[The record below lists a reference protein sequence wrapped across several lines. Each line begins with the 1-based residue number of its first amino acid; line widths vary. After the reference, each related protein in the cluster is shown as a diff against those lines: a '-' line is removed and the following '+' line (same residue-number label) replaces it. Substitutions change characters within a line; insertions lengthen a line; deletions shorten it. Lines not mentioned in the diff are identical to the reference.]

1 MIFKSFVANLMEFI
15 PMIGAICVS
24 MFTSSHCIVLQLEAR
39 ANTIYQET
47 LNPYGYSYGYHPAPP
62 PVDPGGVTPITTNQQ
77 GVAMMAPHGYISAAP
92 SPAYPVYYGGVGAVP
107 LGGSIPPVATVPS
120 TWGMHYGPGMA
131 GVEYPAV
138 TAMPGAYPSA
148 RPVTAHELTQFPSP
162 GSESVSTTYMP
173 YASRGEF
180 VSLASGNFG
189 LPYVVPVPTS
199 PPSVT
204 RMSVGSVPGSS
215 SEGVCPSTSSG
226 DSASAHR
233 SSLEDQEVC
242 DQLRQFRHMLEGLER
257 RLDNR
262 LRDLPQ
268 PRQPIATPPGF
279 AALPLAESHPSLVVE
294 APAAPPEPP
303 QESSVQPLAPFVMG
317 QAREQ
322 RVAAAGGPATTV
334 TRSAPAVSTVAPVA
348 PRVSTS
354 EVLPSGTATVAL
366 PGRPQ
371 VPLGRGFLSASRMAS
386 AATQAPG
393 RISVPRAPA
402 PTRMPSLATPGDPEA
417 WQQVPYHNRAPAQS
431 QQPRRT
437 EAPSVHEHQ
446 LIPRD

>member
-1 MIFKSFVANLMEFI
+1 MD
-15 PMIGAICVS
+15 
-24 MFTSSHCIVLQLEAR
+24 
-39 ANTIYQET
+39 
-47 LNPYGYSYGYHPAPP
+47 PYRYPYGYHPAPP

-77 GVAMMAPHGYISAAP
+77 GVAMMAPQGYISAAP
-92 SPAYPVYYGGVGAVP
+92 SPAYPVYYGGAGAVP
-107 LGGSIPPVATVPS
+107 LGGSVPPVATVPS

-138 TAMPGAYPSA
+138 TAMPGAYPTA
-148 RPVTAHELTQFPSP
+148 GPVTTRELTQFPSP

-189 LPYVVPVPTS
+189 SPYVVPSPTS

-204 RMSVGSVPGSS
+204 RMSVGSVPSSS
-215 SEGVCPSTSSG
+215 SEEVCPSTSSV

-233 SSLEDQEVC
+233 SSLEDQEVR

-262 LRDLPQ
+262 LRDSPQ
-268 PRQPIATPPGF
+268 PRQPVVTPPGF
-279 AALPLAESHPSLVVE
+279 AAFPLAEPHPSLLVE
-294 APAAPPEPP
+294 APAVPLESTP
-303 QESSVQPLAPFVMG
+303 ESSVQPPAAFTMG

-322 RVAAAGGPATTV
+322 RVTAASGLATTV
-334 TRSAPAVSTVAPVA
+334 TRSAPAVSTVAPVT

-354 EVLPSGTATVAL
+354 VVLPSGTATVAL

-371 VPLGRGFLSASRMAS
+371 VPLGRGSFQRAGWPPRLPRLRGESPCRARLLLRGHHLQHRP
-386 AATQAPG
+386 ATQGHGSRCPTAIERL
-393 RISVPRAPA
+393 RILSSHGVLRLPRCTSTNSPMS
-402 PTRMPSLATPGDPEA
+402 PRLGLSSGQSPSLLLPPL
-417 WQQVPYHNRAPAQS
+417 P
-431 QQPRRT
+431 
-437 EAPSVHEHQ
+437 HQ
-446 LIPRD
+446 LRP

>member
-1 MIFKSFVANLMEFI
+1 
-15 PMIGAICVS
+15 
-24 MFTSSHCIVLQLEAR
+24 
-39 ANTIYQET
+39 
-47 LNPYGYSYGYHPAPP
+47 
-62 PVDPGGVTPITTNQQ
+62 
-77 GVAMMAPHGYISAAP
+77 MMAPQGYISAAP

-107 LGGSIPPVATVPS
+107 LGGSVPPVAIVPS

-138 TAMPGAYPSA
+138 TPMPGAYPSA
-148 RPVTAHELTQFPSP
+148 GPVTTRELTQFPSP

-189 LPYVVPVPTS
+189 SPYVVSSPTS

-204 RMSVGSVPGSS
+204 RMSVGSVPSS
-215 SEGVCPSTSSG
+215 SLEGVCPSTSSG

-233 SSLEDQEVC
+233 SSLEDQEVR

-257 RLDNR
+257 RLDKR
-262 LRDLPQ
+262 LRDSPQ
-268 PRQPIATPPGF
+268 PGQPVLTPPGF
-279 AALPLAESHPSLVVE
+279 AAFPLAEPHPSLLVE
-294 APAAPPEPP
+294 APAVPLEPTP
-303 QESSVQPLAPFVMG
+303 ESSVQPPAAFTMG
-317 QAREQ
+317 QARKQ
-322 RVAAAGGPATTV
+322 RVAAAGGLATTV
-334 TRSAPAVSTVAPVA
+334 TRSAPAVSTVAPVT

-354 EVLPSGTATVAL
+354 VVLPSGTANVAL

-402 PTRMPSLATPGDPEA
+402 PTRTPSPAPPGNPEA
-417 WQQVPYHNRAPAQS
+417 WQQVP
-431 QQPRRT
+431 
-437 EAPSVHEHQ
+437 
-446 LIPRD
+446 

>member
-1 MIFKSFVANLMEFI
+1 
-15 PMIGAICVS
+15 
-24 MFTSSHCIVLQLEAR
+24 
-39 ANTIYQET
+39 
-47 LNPYGYSYGYHPAPP
+47 
-62 PVDPGGVTPITTNQQ
+62 
-77 GVAMMAPHGYISAAP
+77 MMAPHGYISAAP

-107 LGGSIPPVATVPS
+107 LGGSVPPVATVPS

-138 TAMPGAYPSA
+138 TTMRGAYPSA
-148 RPVTAHELTQFPSP
+148 RPVTTRELTQFPSP

-180 VSLASGNFG
+180 VSLAAGNFG
-189 LPYVVPVPTS
+189 SPYVVPAPTS

-215 SEGVCPSTSSG
+215 YDGVCPSTSSG
-226 DSASAHR
+226 DSASAHQ
-233 SSLEDQEVC
+233 SSLEDQEVR

-262 LRDLPQ
+262 LRNSPQ
-268 PRQPIATPPGF
+268 PRQPVATPPGF
-279 AALPLAESHPSLVVE
+279 AAFPLAEPHPSLLVE
-294 APAAPPEPP
+294 TPAAPPVPT
-303 QESSVQPLAPFVMG
+303 ESSVQPPAPFTMG

-322 RVAAAGGPATTV
+322 RVAAASGPVTTV
-334 TRSAPAVSTVAPVA
+334 TQSAPAVSTVAPVA
-348 PRVSTS
+348 PLVSTS
-354 EVLPSGTATVAL
+354 VVLPSGTATVAL

-393 RISVPRAPA
+393 ESPCRSRLLLRWRHHQQCLATQRHGSRCPTAIERLCSLSSHGVLRLPRCTSTNSPMS
-402 PTRMPSLATPGDPEA
+402 PRPGLRSKQSPSLLPLPL
-417 WQQVPYHNRAPAQS
+417 P
-431 QQPRRT
+431 
-437 EAPSVHEHQ
+437 HQ
-446 LIPRD
+446 LRPWKPRGGSPAS